1 MTDRLLEALSQ
12 GVVTY
17 DLGRPLFSGMPQS
30 PNHPKY
36 THTLARRHGD
46 IMRSDGS
53 SAANDLI
60 VTGTHVG
67 THIDA
72 LAHVSFGG
80 CLYDG
85 SSASEAQLGGR
96 FMGLGVHTISPLITR
111 GVLLDVPSALGLD
124 VCEPGYEIT
133 PGDLEATLGH
143 HKLEPRPGD
152 VVLVRS
158 GWARRFDVEGDSY
171 VGRDTGVPGVSEAGA
186 TWLANFAPLA
196 VGADSI
202 AFERLAP
209 GKGHDLLPAHR
220 VLLVERGI
228 YIMEAMN
235 FEEIAA
241 AEVHE
246 FTFVAIP
253 LRLVGATGSPIRP
266 VALIARD

>member
-1 MTDRLLEALSQ
+1 MTDRLLDAVSG
-12 GVVTY
+12 GVTCY

-36 THTLARRHGD
+36 THTLPRRHGD
-46 IMRSDGS
+46 MVRADGS

-80 CLYDG
+80 CLHGG
-85 SSASEAQLGGR
+85 SSANDAQVGGR
-96 FMGLGVHTISPLITR
+96 FMDLGVHTIAPLVTR
-111 GVLLDVPSALGLD
+111 GLLLDVPSALGLTA
-124 VCEPGYEIT
+124 CEPGYEIT
-133 PGDLEATLGH
+133 PDDLEATLRH
-143 HKLEPRPGD
+143 HDLEARQGD
-152 VVLVRS
+152 VLLVRS
-158 GWARRFDVEGDSY
+158 GWAQHFDAGSDAY
-171 VGRDTGVPGVSEAGA
+171 VGRETGVPGVSEAGA
-186 TWLANFAPLA
+186 TWLADYSPLA

-202 AFERLAP
+202 AFERLSP
-209 GKGHDLLPAHR
+209 GSGHDLLPAHR

-241 AEVHE
+241 SGVHE

-266 VALIARD
+266 LALVARG

>member
-1 MTDRLLEALSQ
+1 MTDPLLEAVSH
-12 GVVTY
+12 GVRSY
-17 DLGRPLFSGMPQS
+17 DLGRPLFPGMPQS

-36 THTLARRHGD
+36 THTLPRRHGD
-46 IMRSDGS
+46 MMRSDGS

-72 LAHVSFGG
+72 LAHVSFEGH
-80 CLYDG
+80 LHDG
-85 SSASEAQLGGR
+85 SSASEAQSGGS
-96 FMGLGVHTISPLITR
+96 FKDLGVHTIAPLVTR
-111 GVLLDVPSALGLD
+111 GVLLDVPAALGLE
-124 VCEPGYEIT
+124 VCAPGYEIT
-133 PGDLEATLGH
+133 TSDLEAARDH
-143 HKLEPRPGD
+143 HGVEPCPGD
-152 VVLVRS
+152 VLLVRS
-158 GWARRFDVEGDSY
+158 GWARQFEAGSESY
-171 VGRDTGVPGVSEAGA
+171 VGRDSGVPGVSEAGA
-186 TWLANFAPLA
+186 IWLADHQPLA

-202 AFERLAP
+202 AFERLSP
-209 GKGHDLLPAHR
+209 GSGHDLLPAHR

-241 AEVHE
+241 AGVYE

-266 VALIARD
+266 LALVSRD